1 MSPVRHVRRAAQ
13 SKFVRDVATLQ
24 VSGLVNQAVQLGSSM
39 VLAFVL
45 GSEGQGALGVA
56 VMLQGLFYNLI
67 SVGVV
72 QSTVG
77 QVAAANARDMRGKVA
92 AWMAFVA
99 KVYVVTNGLLI
110 AVGFFLLP
118 WVGRQ
123 WFNDEGA
130 GAGIGERLGW
140 WAWWLTLWP
149 LIDTPRTVVFVA
161 LQGTRRM
168 LPLAQLESTQE
179 LGRAF
184 LVTIGAVI
192 TGSAEGAI
200 VGEIVS
206 RVLAMVVA
214 LEIYREARADGGSY
228 LPTPGEVIGQMRE
241 LPLSRGLP
249 LALKVGF
256 VKNVSSTFL
265 KVLPR
270 LFIGSAAGLSWA
282 AYFQIAQRIMD
293 IPMTLLLGVSR
304 TMLPALA
311 EKRGRGD
318 VRGFARLY
326 ARSTLLGGG
335 LVALGVLAVL
345 PVIPWLV
352 HHFYPEDYERPV
364 FRVAA
369 ILAVGYVPMAFAVG
383 LEAFYMV
390 TDQIRASIVLTLLG
404 CLVTIP
410 VHVLLIRLIP
420 ETGAIW
426 GLSFYMSWV
435 YVHFG
440 YVAWWFRRASRT
452 GDLA

>member
-1 MSPVRHVRRAAQ
+1 MSPVRHVRRAAK

-24 VSGLVNQAVQLGSSM
+24 VSGIVNQAVQLGSSM

-45 GSEGQGALGVA
+45 GAEGQGALGVA

-67 SVGVV
+67 AVGVV

-77 QVAAANARDMRGKVA
+77 QVASATARDMRGKVA
-92 AWMAFVA
+92 AWLAFVA
-99 KVYVVTNGLLI
+99 KVYLASNGVLI
-110 AVGFFLLP
+110 AAGFFLLP
-118 WVGRQ
+118 WIGRT
-123 WFNDEGA
+123 WFNSEGS
-130 GAGIGERLGW
+130 GERLGW
-140 WAWWLTLWP
+140 WAWWLSLWP
-149 LIDTPRTVVFVA
+149 LIDTPRSVVFVA

-168 LPLAQLESTQE
+168 LPLAQLETTQE

-184 LVTIGAVI
+184 LVTVGAII

-200 VGEIVS
+200 VGEIIS

-214 LEIYREARADGGSY
+214 LEIYREARQDGGSY
-228 LPTPGEVIGQMRE
+228 LPTPAEVLRQMKE
-241 LPLSRGLP
+241 LPLSKGLP

-293 IPMTLLLGVSR
+293 IPMMFLLGVSR

-311 EKRGRGD
+311 EKRGLGD
-318 VRGFARLY
+318 VQGFRRLY
-326 ARSTLLGGG
+326 LRSTLIGGG
-335 LVALGVLAVL
+335 LVALGVLLVL
-345 PVIPWLV
+345 PLIPWIV
-352 HHFYPEDYERPV
+352 HSFYPDDYEKPV
-364 FRVAA
+364 YVVAS
-369 ILAVGYVPMAFAVG
+369 ILAFGYVPMSFAVG

-390 TDQIRASIVLTLLG
+390 SDQIRASIVLTLLG

-410 VHVLLIRLIP
+410 VNVFLIRHFP

-435 YVHFG
+435 FVHFG
-440 YVAWWFRRASRT
+440 YVAWWFRRAARS
-452 GDLA
+452 GSLA